1 MRRSQVHGQVDYRY
15 HSVTAGYVRRETLV
29 RETLVCIRKTAA
41 RHSVYQELLRYF
53 FCFPRNV
60 GKKVNGTSGEER
72 GHSPIRPVQCV
83 NDGSRRRGGEPPPPV
98 THIALTSC
106 AEAWRPWRGR

>member
-15 HSVTAGYVRRETLV
+15 HSVTAGYVRRDV
-29 RETLVCIRKTAA
+29 G
-41 RHSVYQELLRYF
+41 VYQELLRYF

-106 AEAWRPWRGR
+106 AVAWRPWRGR